1 MASTTIIDLGQI
13 AQKLGLPPVGV
24 ESVARLC
31 EEGNAIPF
39 IAWYRRDTTG
49 GMEEPQIRRIVNS
62 VTKQRL
68 LGERRQ
74 VILKSIEGQ
83 GRLTSELSELIAA
96 TVSHERLEDLYLPYK
111 PRKLSPEE
119 MTRRRRLEPL
129 AREILS
135 ADPGASD
142 LDARSA
148 VFVDSDSKILSA
160 ADALLGAGH
169 LLAENFSERSDV
181 RQSLREI
188 VRSAGHVVCERAN
201 QAGKALAKEEKHYR
215 EFFKFREHCDR
226 IPAHRILSMNRG
238 ERAKAL
244 KIWIDVPLNDMQAT
258 AESLVVPANHPHAE
272 FLKGC
277 VRDSIQR
284 LILPSLD
291 RELRRDLTDAC
302 ESHAVNVF
310 ARNIHNLL
318 LQPPSPG
325 RRVLALDPGFKNGCK
340 AVVLDEQGRLV
351 DHASMQVVG
360 QQEKRDIAKQKIA
373 ELAKAYTV
381 SVIAIGNGAAARET
395 EAIVAELVA
404 GELASLQ
411 IGYVIVNEAG
421 AGVYATS
428 PLAKEELPECE
439 AAVRGAVS
447 IGRRFQDPLTELVKI
462 EPSHLGFGLY
472 QHDIKAKHLHG
483 TLACVI
489 ETCVNVVGVNLNVAG
504 ASLLRYVAGLDE
516 NLAKSIC
523 DWRTKNTRFTSR
535 KQLLDV
541 PGMTSAIVLQSAGFL
556 RIEGGENPLDSTG
569 IHPENYSI
577 AEKILERLGGSPS
590 SVLSR
595 DERSA
600 MAKRASA
607 LQVDAIAVEF
617 SVGRFLVI
625 DILDCLT
632 SRELDVRLGRPQ
644 PNIKKS
650 TRTLDELEVG
660 MELAGPVLNVVEFGI
675 FVDVGLSESGL
686 VHISQISRQ
695 FIRDPHDAVSVG
707 EVVRVWVMELD
718 KEKKRIALTMIPPR
732 PARPP
737 RRTEDRPARVAK
749 EVSGRAEREPS
760 RTRSDQG
767 PERSARRTP
776 RPDKPRSISQ
786 ERRPTTYVSTTQKGP
801 VLPISKAMREG
812 RAPLRTFGD
821 LKQLLAVRAGLEEE
835 PVASTTSGKKK
846 KPKVVS
852 EEILKGDIPA
862 VSIEAENPVATLVEE
877 PCAIVNDET
886 ISNSDSKSESISST
900 NDNGAEGI
908 GSEPETTFPET

>member
-1 MASTTIIDLGQI
+1 M
-13 AQKLGLPPVGV
+13 
-24 ESVARLC
+24 
-31 EEGNAIPF
+31 
-39 IAWYRRDTTG
+39 
-49 GMEEPQIRRIVNS
+49 
-62 VTKQRL
+62 QR
-68 LGERRQ
+68 Q
-74 VILKSIEGQ
+74 
-83 GRLTSELSELIAA
+83 
-96 TVSHERLEDLYLPYK
+96 
-111 PRKLSPEE
+111 
-119 MTRRRRLEPL
+119 
-129 AREILS
+129 
-135 ADPGASD
+135 
-142 LDARSA
+142 
-148 VFVDSDSKILSA
+148 
-160 ADALLGAGH
+160 
-169 LLAENFSERSDV
+169 
-181 RQSLREI
+181 
-188 VRSAGHVVCERAN
+188 
-201 QAGKALAKEEKHYR
+201 
-215 EFFKFREHCDR
+215 
-226 IPAHRILSMNRG
+226 
-238 ERAKAL
+238 L

-541 PGMTSAIVLQSAGFL
+541 PGMTSAY
-556 RIEGGENPLDSTG
+556 RIT
-569 IHPENYSI
+569 
-577 AEKILERLGGSPS
+577 
-590 SVLSR
+590 
-595 DERSA
+595 
-600 MAKRASA
+600 
-607 LQVDAIAVEF
+607 
-617 SVGRFLVI
+617 VGW
-625 DILDCLT
+625 
-632 SRELDVRLGRPQ
+632 
-644 PNIKKS
+644 
-650 TRTLDELEVG
+650 
-660 MELAGPVLNVVEFGI
+660 I
-675 FVDVGLSESGL
+675 FAD
-686 VHISQISRQ
+686 
-695 FIRDPHDAVSVG
+695 
-707 EVVRVWVMELD
+707 
-718 KEKKRIALTMIPPR
+718 
-732 PARPP
+732 
-737 RRTEDRPARVAK
+737 
-749 EVSGRAEREPS
+749 
-760 RTRSDQG
+760 
-767 PERSARRTP
+767 
-776 RPDKPRSISQ
+776 
-786 ERRPTTYVSTTQKGP
+786 
-801 VLPISKAMREG
+801 
-812 RAPLRTFGD
+812 
-821 LKQLLAVRAGLEEE
+821 
-835 PVASTTSGKKK
+835 
-846 KPKVVS
+846 
-852 EEILKGDIPA
+852 
-862 VSIEAENPVATLVEE
+862 
-877 PCAIVNDET
+877 
-886 ISNSDSKSESISST
+886 
-900 NDNGAEGI
+900 
-908 GSEPETTFPET
+908 